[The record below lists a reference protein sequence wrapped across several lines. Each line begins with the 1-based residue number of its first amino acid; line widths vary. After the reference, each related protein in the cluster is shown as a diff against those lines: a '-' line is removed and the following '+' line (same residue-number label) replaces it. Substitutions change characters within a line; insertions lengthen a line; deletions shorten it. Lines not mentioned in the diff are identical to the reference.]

1 MRLVNSFNLN
11 TILINT
17 LLIKRQHNMQYKGK
31 RETGGDAPMRPKKN
45 TLPLQRVSTL
55 FLVAQYKTQMNSW
68 KPMNLLHVG
77 LYSVGYLKNT
87 HIFYSCFRI
96 TCQKTITNNLRKF
109 TLNSPNLQ
117 TNKFN

>member
-1 MRLVNSFNLN
+1 
-11 TILINT
+11 
-17 LLIKRQHNMQYKGK
+17 MQYKGK

-77 LYSVGYLKNT
+77 LYSVGYLKT
-87 HIFYSCFRI
+87 LVF
-96 TCQKTITNNLRKF
+96 F
-109 TLNSPNLQ
+109 TAASEYL
-117 TNKFN
+117 